1 MNGPPGNGCE
11 APAKEPRQNAAAAK
25 LQVLAHP
32 RLAPPQSASTLD
44 GWRVGESP
52 AEVLL
57 EAIAAQRRA
66 LAEHDVMLAL
76 LAQGIAAGAISV
88 YEGLRLL
95 GDGNR

>member
-25 LQVLAHP
+25 LQVRAHP
-32 RLAPPQSASTLD
+32 TTAPRHNASTPD

-57 EAIAAQRRA
+57 EAIAAKRRA

-76 LAQGIAAGAISV
+76 LAQGVERGVISPA
-88 YEGLRLL
+88 EGLRLL
-95 GDGNR
+95 GAGWS

>member
-1 MNGPPGNGCE
+1 MNAPPGNGCE

-32 RLAPPQSASTLD
+32 TTAPRQTASTLD
-44 GWRVGESP
+44 GWRAGESP

-76 LAQGIAAGAISV
+76 LAQGVERGVISAAV
-88 YEGLRLL
+88 GLRTL
-95 GDGNR
+95 GAGWS